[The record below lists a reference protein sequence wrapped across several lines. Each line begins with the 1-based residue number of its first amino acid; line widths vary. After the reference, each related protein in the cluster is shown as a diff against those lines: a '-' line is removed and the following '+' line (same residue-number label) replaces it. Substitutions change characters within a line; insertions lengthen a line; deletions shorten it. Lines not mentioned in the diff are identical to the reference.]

1 MADSEDDD
9 LDIYINNQEDNIED
23 ELYTYLHKIR
33 ADKKVSISLLLNILR
48 TTKDFLIIFLYLDT
62 NLYIDQAIRILEI

>member
-23 ELYTYLHKIR
+23 ELYTYLHEIR
-33 ADKKVSISLLLNILR
+33 ADKKVSITLLFNILK
-48 TTKDFLIIFLYLDT
+48 TTKAFFIIF
-62 NLYIDQAIRILEI
+62 YI

>member
-1 MADSEDDD
+1 MADSKDND

-23 ELYTYLHKIR
+23 ELYTYLYKIR
-33 ADKKVSISLLLNILR
+33 ADKKVSISFLLNILK

-62 NLYIDQAIRILEI
+62 NFYID

>member
-1 MADSEDDD
+1 MADSKDDD

-33 ADKKVSISLLLNILR
+33 ANKKVSISFLLNILK

-62 NLYIDQAIRILEI
+62 NLSID

>member
-1 MADSEDDD
+1 MADSEDND
-9 LDIYINNQEDNIED
+9 LNIYINNQEDNIED

-33 ADKKVSISLLLNILR
+33 ANKKVSISLLLNILR

-62 NLYIDQAIRILEI
+62 NLYID

>member
-1 MADSEDDD
+1 MADSEDNN

-33 ADKKVSISLLLNILR
+33 ANKKVSISLLLNILR

-62 NLYIDQAIRILEI
+62 NLYID

>member
-23 ELYTYLHKIR
+23 ELYTYLNKTK
-33 ADKKVSISLLLNILR
+33 ADKKVSKILLFNILR
-48 TTKDFLIIFLYLDT
+48 TTKAFLIIF
-62 NLYIDQAIRILEI
+62 YI

>member
-9 LDIYINNQEDNIED
+9 FDIYINNQEDNIED
-23 ELYTYLHKIR
+23 ELYTYLHEIR

-62 NLYIDQAIRILEI
+62 NLYID

>member
-33 ADKKVSISLLLNILR
+33 VDKKVSITLLFNILR
-48 TTKDFLIIFLYLDT
+48 TTKAFLIIF
-62 NLYIDQAIRILEI
+62 YI